1 MQTKTPV
8 KWEEKTLGEICNIRP
23 NKQEARNK
31 LKDNELVSFVPM
43 EYLGINQKY
52 FESGIDKSV
61 NEVVNSYTYFAD
73 NDVLL
78 AKITPC
84 FENGKLGI
92 AQNLTNGIGFGSSEY
107 IVFRPNEHLD
117 SNFLYYFLNRESFR
131 QEGAQNMHGAVGHK
145 RVAKEFIENY
155 KIKIPD
161 IHEQQRIVEI
171 IDKAFED
178 IDQITANAKQNVQ
191 NAKDLFE
198 SYINQIFICY
208 TDWQEISLGKLTTK
222 IGSGSTP
229 KGGKDSYHKT
239 GISLVRSMNVY
250 DRAFEYAGL
259 AFINDVQ
266 AKKLDGVTL
275 HQKDVLI
282 NITGGSIARCCVV
295 PDEYLPA
302 RVNQH
307 VSIVRAIQEKVLPE
321 FLCYLLTART
331 YKHKLLTRGEEGGS
345 TRQALTKTD
354 LENFKVC
361 IPKTIKEQQ
370 QIIDRLDSYL
380 TETKQLEQIYQ
391 QKIEQA
397 EKLKQSIL
405 QKAFNGEL

>member
-8 KWEEKTLGEICNIRP
+8 KWEEKTLSEICTIRP

-52 FESGIDKSV
+52 FESGIDKNL

-107 IVFRPNEHLD
+107 IVFRPNENLD
-117 SNFLYYFLNRESFR
+117 SNFLYYFLNRKSFR

-161 IHEQQRIVEI
+161 VPEQLRIVEVL
-171 IDKAFED
+171 DKSFED
-178 IDQITANAKQNVQ
+178 IDQITENAKQNLQ
-191 NAKDLFE
+191 NASDLFE
-198 SYINQIFICY
+198 SYLNKIFINDA
-208 TDWQEISLGKLTTK
+208 DWRKATLAKVTTK

-229 KGGKDSYHKT
+229 KGGRESYHKS

-250 DRAFEYAGL
+250 DRAFEEEGL
-259 AFINDVQ
+259 AFINEEQ

-275 HQKDVLI
+275 YQKDVLI
-282 NITGGSIARCCVV
+282 NITGGSIARCCVI

-307 VSIVRAIQEKVLPE
+307 VSIIRALQEEILPE
-321 FLCYLLTART
+321 FLCYLLTARI
-331 YKHKLLTRGEEGGS
+331 YKHRLLTTGEEGGS

-354 LENFKVC
+354 LENFKIS
-361 IPKTIKEQQ
+361 IPKTISEQKS
-370 QIIDRLDSYL
+370 IISKLNDYMGEKR
-380 TETKQLEQIYQ
+380 QLEQIYQ